1 MHVTS
6 ATFDD
11 HVCVQAVDENG
22 DRHKWRAKELVDAT
36 GRDTFLASRLGLK
49 KKNPKHGSATIFGHF
64 KNAGRLAGRD
74 AGNIG
79 ILWFEHGWF
88 WMIPLKDGLMS
99 IGTACSPEYLKT
111 RGAIQPAD
119 FACETRSSPAR
130 GVLQVII
137 PISRHNLYGDRWLTV
152 GGAIAFVAPV
162 FSSSV
167 YLAMNSESLGAEVV
181 DARLRGLGQA
191 PQRARRYKRTVTR
204 GLPRFSWFIYSFTS
218 PPMQRLFMGPKTRFA
233 CRRR

>member
-11 HVCVQAVDENG
+11 HVCVQAVDEHG
-22 DRHKWRAKELVDAT
+22 GRHKWCAKELVDAT
-36 GRDTFLASRLGLK
+36 GHDTFLASRLGLR
-49 KKNPKHGSATIFGHF
+49 KKNPKHDSATIFGHF

-99 IGTACSPEYLKT
+99 VGTVCSPEYLKT
-111 RGAIQPAD
+111 RGAIQPVD

-130 GVLQVII
+130 SATGFLYLGTPVRQSLADGGRRHSLRCSRVFQRRL
-137 PISRHNLYGDRWLTV
+137 SRH
-152 GGAIAFVAPV
+152 
-162 FSSSV
+162 
-167 YLAMNSESLGAEVV
+167 E
-181 DARLRGLGQA
+181 
-191 PQRARRYKRTVTR
+191 
-204 GLPRFSWFIYSFTS
+204 
-218 PPMQRLFMGPKTRFA
+218 
-233 CRRR
+233 